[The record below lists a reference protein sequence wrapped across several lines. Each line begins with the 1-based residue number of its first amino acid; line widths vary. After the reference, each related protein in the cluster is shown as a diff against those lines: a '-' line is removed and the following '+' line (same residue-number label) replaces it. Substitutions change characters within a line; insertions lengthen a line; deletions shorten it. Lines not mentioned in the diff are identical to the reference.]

1 MHDNQILIDAESRIM
16 TIDEGARVLRV
27 KTGTIRNW
35 LSQGRLKKI
44 KLCGKTYLDR
54 LEIEEIIKRAL
65 SE

>member
-27 KTGTIRNW
+27 KNGTIRNW

-54 LEIEEIIKRAL
+54 LEIEEIIKTAF
-65 SE
+65 E

>member
-27 KTGTIRNW
+27 KNGTIRNW

-54 LEIEEIIKRAL
+54 LEIEEIIKGFK
-65 SE
+65 